1 MNVNWHP
8 DIEFKINGLIGEGS
22 FAEVYSGQWQGQPVA
37 VKKFR
42 EFPIEHEI
50 SINQRLF
57 SYLSI
62 QQCPHLVQTKS
73 ILTTRS
79 VPWGFIMELCE
90 TDLAARLEHKQDLR
104 EWYSGEEIIR
114 LIIQLCRATQCLHE
128 VGFVHLD
135 IKPGNI
141 CLKND
146 VVKLGDFGAGAF
158 IGSTVMPIP
167 PEERGM
173 RLAPECYQDS
183 VVVTPAMDIYAIG
196 QVACLMMS
204 LGEYN
209 HYDRFPE
216 KIGQRYLHLIP
227 IIALMMNWNPTQRPS
242 AAEAIVMLS
251 TPPRI
256 QSSCCALL

>member
-1 MNVNWHP
+1 MEVNWHP
-8 DIEFKINGLIGEGS
+8 DIEFKMGRRIGEGS

-42 EFPIEHEI
+42 DLPVRHEI

-57 SYLSI
+57 SHPSI
-62 QQCPHLVQTKS
+62 RECPHLVQTKS
-73 ILTTRS
+73 ILGTRS
-79 VPWGFIMELCE
+79 VPLGLIMELCD

-104 EWYSGEEIIR
+104 EWYSAEEIIR
-114 LIIQLCRATQCLHE
+114 LIIQLCQAVQCLHE

-135 IKPGNI
+135 ISPMNI
-141 CLKND
+141 CLEND
-146 VVKLGDFGAGAF
+146 MVKLCDFGAGDF

-167 PEERGM
+167 PKERGT

-183 VVVTPAMDIYAIG
+183 MVVTPAMDIYAIG

-204 LGEYN
+204 LGKCSHYN
-209 HYDRFPE
+209 RFTE
-216 KIGQRYLHLIP
+216 TIQQKYSHLIP
-227 IIALMMNWNPTQRPS
+227 IIALMMDSNPIHRPS
-242 AAEAIVMLS
+242 AAEAIIMLS

-256 QSSCCALL
+256 PSNCCVVL